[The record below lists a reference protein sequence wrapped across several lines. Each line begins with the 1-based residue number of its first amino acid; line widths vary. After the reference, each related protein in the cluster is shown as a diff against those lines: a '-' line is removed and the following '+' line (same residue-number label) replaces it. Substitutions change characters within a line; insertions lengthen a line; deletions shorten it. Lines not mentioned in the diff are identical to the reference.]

1 MDLFLYA
8 FGAGLILWVI
18 AKAVEKKPAPAKA
31 AFIPVL
37 PEEAE
42 VFGMKCNVEYNTNGS
57 IKAFVVQL
65 PPAPVTDIS
74 DAKARVV
81 RAGKVV

>member
-1 MDLFLYA
+1 MDLMLYGI
-8 FGAGLILWVI
+8 GAMLIVW
-18 AKAVEKKPAPAKA
+18 AVSKGFEKKPAPAKA
-31 AFIPVL
+31 TFIPAL

-42 VFGMKCNVEYNTNGS
+42 VFGMKCNIEYNTNGS

>member
-8 FGAGLILWVI
+8 IGAGLILWVI
-18 AKAVEKKPAPAKA
+18 AKGFETKPAPEKP

-42 VFGMKCNVEYNTNGS
+42 VFGMKCHVEYNPNGTVKGF
-57 IKAFVVQL
+57 IVKL

-74 DAKARVV
+74 DAKPRVV